1 MQTVDASACVMLVA
15 GEASGDQHGAK
26 LVSAMR
32 RKNPDLF
39 FCGIGGKSMQAA
51 GVRIL
56 VDARELSVVGITEV
70 AAKLPTVLRALATM
84 KKLLRSLR
92 PDLVILI
99 DFPDFNFR
107 VAAAAKKA
115 GIPVLYYI
123 SPQLW
128 AWRPGRVKKI
138 ARLVDH
144 MAVILPFEAE
154 FYQRHGIPVT
164 FVGHPL
170 LDGLPAAA
178 ADDPST
184 DGPKNSIIGLLPGSR
199 QVEIA
204 RLLPVMLAAAE
215 RMLQDNPALEFV
227 VSVAPTVDRA
237 FMESFAARSRGGGAI
252 HLTEDPVEDIF
263 SRCRLV
269 IAASGT
275 VTLQAALHGTPMIIV
290 YKVSPSS
297 YWLGRLLIRVKYI
310 GLINLIADRPL
321 VPELI
326 QDQVS
331 PETIARTAAEL
342 LGDDNRLKQIRRELL
357 AARQALGGP
366 GASQRVADIALEI
379 LSGSP
384 RAQARCGGPAPG

>member
-1 MQTVDASACVMLVA
+1 MKSVDAPACVMMVA

-26 LVSAMR
+26 VVAAMR
-32 RKNPDLF
+32 RMNPELF
-39 FCGIGGKSMQAA
+39 FCGIGGGSMKAA

-70 AAKLPTVLRALATM
+70 IGKLPTVFRALATV
-84 KKLLRSLR
+84 KKLIQSLR

-115 GIPVLYYI
+115 GVPVLYYI
-123 SPQLW
+123 SPQIW

-170 LDGLPAAA
+170 LDGLQATSPEAPKMNARQ
-178 ADDPST
+178 PSVV
-184 DGPKNSIIGLLPGSR
+184 GLLPGSR
-199 QVEIA
+199 QVEIS
-204 RLLPVMLAAAE
+204 RLLPVMLAAAQ
-215 RMLQDNPALEFV
+215 RMRQDNPMLEFV
-227 VSVAPTVDRA
+227 VSVAPTVDRSWLETA
-237 FMESFAARSRGGGAI
+237 VARSGCGTAVR
-252 HLTEDPVEDIF
+252 LTDDPVEDIF
-263 SRCRLV
+263 RQCRMV

-275 VTLQAALHGTPMIIV
+275 VTLQAALHGTPMIII
-290 YKVSPSS
+290 YRVSPSS
-297 YWLGRLLIRVKYI
+297 YWLGRLLIRVKFI

-321 VPELI
+321 VPELV
-326 QDQVS
+326 QDDAS
-331 PETIARTAAEL
+331 PENIARCAAEM
-342 LGDDNRLKQIRRELL
+342 LGDEGRLNRMRRELL
-357 AARQALGGP
+357 AAHEALGGP
-366 GASQRVADIALEI
+366 GASQRVADIALEM
-379 LSGSP
+379 LHDRFTAVKKNP
-384 RAQARCGGPAPG
+384 